1 MYRFFVKKDQ
11 IQEDVV
17 IIIGSDV
24 NHIKNVLRMKK
35 GETILISDGEDRE
48 YVCTIDEL
56 ENEQVRAKIEDVN
69 GVAKELPIKV
79 TLFQALP
86 KGDKMET
93 VIQKMIELGAYE
105 IVPVSTKRCIVKL
118 DNKKAVSKT
127 KRWNSIAESAAKQS
141 KRGIIPKVSMPVTY
155 KEALKMA
162 EAMDKVLIPYENAEN
177 MAHTRQ
183 VVSQIKM
190 GMTVGIFIGPEGGIE
205 EDEILKLKEIGAHIV
220 TLGNRILRTETA
232 GFTAASLI
240 QYELGDLGGII

>member
-11 IQEDVV
+11 IQEDAV

-141 KRGIIPKVSMPVTY
+141 S
-155 KEALKMA
+155 
-162 EAMDKVLIPYENAEN
+162 
-177 MAHTRQ
+177 
-183 VVSQIKM
+183 
-190 GMTVGIFIGPEGGIE
+190 E
-205 EDEILKLKEIGAHIV
+205 ELFQKFQCL
-220 TLGNRILRTETA
+220 
-232 GFTAASLI
+232 
-240 QYELGDLGGII
+240 

>member
-11 IQEDVV
+11 IQEDAV

-86 KGDKMET
+86 KGDKIET

-105 IVPVSTKRCIVKL
+105 IVPVFTKRCIVKL

-155 KEALKMA
+155 KEALKMD
-162 EAMDKVLIPYENAEN
+162 MVLIPYENAEN

-183 VVSQIKM
+183 VISQIKT
-190 GMTVGIFIGPEGGIE
+190 GMTVGIFIGPEGGFAE
-205 EDEILKLKEIGAHIV
+205 EEVEQAINTGAYDI
-220 TLGNRILRTETA
+220 TLGKRILRTETA
-232 GFTAASLI
+232 GMALMSVLMFET
-240 QYELGDLGGII
+240 EE

>member
-11 IQEDVV
+11 IQEDAV

-105 IVPVSTKRCIVKL
+105 IVPVFTKRCIVKL

-141 KRGIIPKVSMPVTY
+141 KRGIIPKV
-155 KEALKMA
+155 A
-162 EAMDKVLIPYENAEN
+162 EAMDMVLIPYENAEN

-183 VVSQIKM
+183 VVSQIKTD
-190 GMTVGIFIGPEGGIE
+190 MTVGIFIGPEGGFAE
-205 EDEILKLKEIGAHIV
+205 EEVEQAINTGAYDI
-220 TLGNRILRTETA
+220 TLGKRILRTETA
-232 GFTAASLI
+232 GMALMSVLMFET
-240 QYELGDLGGII
+240 EEWNKNN

>member
-11 IQEDVV
+11 IQEDAV

-93 VIQKMIELGAYE
+93 VIQKMIELGAYRQRE
-105 IVPVSTKRCIVKL
+105 SYRQEPCPPICRSPSSTRAPCRCP
-118 DNKKAVSKT
+118 
-127 KRWNSIAESAAKQS
+127 R
-141 KRGIIPKVSMPVTY
+141 
-155 KEALKMA
+155 
-162 EAMDKVLIPYENAEN
+162 
-177 MAHTRQ
+177 
-183 VVSQIKM
+183 
-190 GMTVGIFIGPEGGIE
+190 
-205 EDEILKLKEIGAHIV
+205 
-220 TLGNRILRTETA
+220 
-232 GFTAASLI
+232 
-240 QYELGDLGGII
+240 